1 MEEFRLT
8 GAFSLLLAPISPYE
22 RFLATWHVMVT
33 YVKGM
38 NRINF
43 WRAFWGLFLLAIGVL
58 WILNNFDLI
67 DFDFGDAL
75 ALFFPLLLI
84 AIGLL
89 LLLRPRSHTY
99 SNGGAGDKHI
109 FRAFGD
115 VKLSGEN
122 LDPNGLE
129 VTTGFGDVELDL
141 TKARFAD
148 GENVL
153 YAQTAFG
160 DVEVKLPE
168 GVAVSASGGSA
179 FGDILILGKS
189 EKGVVNRLSAS
200 DPNFESQSKRLRIQ
214 ASTAF
219 GDILISH

>member
-1 MEEFRLT
+1 
-8 GAFSLLLAPISPYE
+8 
-22 RFLATWHVMVT
+22 
-33 YVKGM
+33 M
-38 NRINF
+38 NRRNF
-43 WRAFWGLFLLAIGVL
+43 WRGFWGLFLLAVGVL
-58 WILNNFDLI
+58 WILNNFEVI

-84 AIGLL
+84 AVGLL
-89 LLLRPRSHTY
+89 LLLRPRPHTG
-99 SNGGAGDKHI
+99 SWGDSKHI

-141 TKARFAD
+141 TKARFAE

-153 YAQTAFG
+153 YAKTGFGGVEVKVPENLAISASGSSVFG
-160 DVEVKLPE
+160 DVRI
-168 GVAVSASGGSA
+168 
-179 FGDILILGKS
+179 FDKS
-189 EKGVVNRLSAS
+189 EKGVGNQLSAS
-200 DPNFESQSKRLRIQ
+200 DPNFESQSKRLRVH

-219 GDILISH
+219 GDIVISRN

>member
-1 MEEFRLT
+1 
-8 GAFSLLLAPISPYE
+8 
-22 RFLATWHVMVT
+22 MV
-33 YVKGM
+33 VG
-38 NRINF
+38 I
-43 WRAFWGLFLLAIGVL
+43 L
-58 WILNNFDLI
+58 WVLNNFDVI

-89 LLLRPRSHTY
+89 MLLRPRPHTY
-99 SNGGAGDKHI
+99 GGEGAADKHI

-129 VTTGFGDVELDL
+129 VSTGFGDVELDL
-141 TKARFAD
+141 SKARFAD

-153 YAQTAFG
+153 YARTAFG
-160 DVEVKLPE
+160 DVEVKVPE

-179 FGDILILGKS
+179 FGDIKILGKM
-189 EKGVVNRLSAS
+189 EKGIGNQLSAS
-200 DPNFESQSKRLRIQ
+200 DPNFETQTRRLRVN

-219 GDILISH
+219 GDIVISRN

>member
-1 MEEFRLT
+1 M
-8 GAFSLLLAPISPYE
+8 A
-22 RFLATWHVMVT
+22 V
-33 YVKGM
+33 
-38 NRINF
+38 
-43 WRAFWGLFLLAIGVL
+43 GVL

-75 ALFFPLLLI
+75 ALLFPMLLI

-89 LLLRPRSHTY
+89 LLLRPRPHTPT
-99 SNGGAGDKHI
+99 GGWTDSKHI

-148 GENVL
+148 GENIL
-153 YAQTAFG
+153 YARTAFG
-160 DVEVKLPE
+160 DMEVKVPE

-179 FGDILILGKS
+179 FGDIRILGKS
-189 EKGVVNRLSAS
+189 EKGVGNQLSAS
-200 DPNFESQSKRLRIQ
+200 DPNFETQPKRLRVH

-219 GDILISH
+219 GDIVISRT